1 MDYKKVNIALRNFAH
16 KIVSEAKSNAK
27 KKSVSGAMANSISSD
42 VSVGQNYS
50 VVSFFMEQYGQYQD
64 LGVKGK
70 KSGKS
75 VAKQYYGSQ
84 AKDFK
89 YTTKAPPPSS
99 LDKWVV
105 RKGLAPRDPK
115 GRFKGRSL
123 KTVGFRKSI
132 TFLISRKIFNHGIA
146 PSLFFTK
153 PFVKYFRDLPQIVAE
168 AYGDDFETFVELNLN
183 KK

>member
-1 MDYKKVNIALRNFAH
+1 MDLKKVNIALRNFAH
-16 KIVSEAKSNAK
+16 RIVDEAKANAR
-27 KKSVSGAMANSISSD
+27 KKSVSGKMADSISSNVVVGES
-42 VSVGQNYS
+42 VSII
-50 VVSFFMEQYGQYQD
+50 SFFMEQYAQYQD

-70 KSGKS
+70 KSGES
-75 VAKQYYGSQ
+75 VGKKYYGSG
-84 AKDFK
+84 ATEFK
-89 YTTKAPPPSS
+89 YKDKAPPPSS

-146 PSLFFTK
+146 PSLFFTT
-153 PFVKYFRDLPQIVAE
+153 PFVKYFADLPQIVAE

-183 KK
+183 K